1 MSVVI
6 YYNSEKFVM
15 ALVVMIQPEGL
26 KKKLIM
32 IMIKNLKI
40 KRSKKYG
47 MEGRVPF
54 IKGKSREEN
63 KCQN

>member
-32 IMIKNLKI
+32 IMI
-40 KRSKKYG
+40 
-47 MEGRVPF
+47 
-54 IKGKSREEN
+54 
-63 KCQN
+63 